1 MKTQFLSRC
10 YGWLILIM
18 LPTSSFAQT
27 AEGLK
32 DPVPVVTTGLK
43 TEVNEK
49 LNKAFQQ
56 HFFDA
61 QNIRWYESDK
71 RFIVKFIMSEQQN
84 MALFEK
90 NGHLIWQITYGEE
103 KHLPCEVRKLVKSN
117 YFDYNIKMVFQVFQ
131 DNRTVWVINMED
143 EKNLVVVRV
152 ENGEIEKIEQL
163 KKI

>member
-1 MKTQFLSRC
+1 MKTQFISRY

-18 LPTSSFAQT
+18 LATSSFAQT

-56 HFFDA
+56 YFFDA